1 MTTGPGKAVTGGP
14 APGKAVGARRHRPSW
29 RPALAWGA
37 TVAVLVAVF
46 AGVFP
51 RFAQYSQAWS
61 SIQRVPAG
69 YLTALFA
76 AAVINVAVGAWPLQ
90 AALPGLRYRPAFVVG
105 QTSFAVS
112 NAVPAGGAIGLG
124 VEYDM
129 LASYGF
135 SARSAASA
143 AAISSTFNV
152 FATLVMPVVGVVALI
167 ASGEERWHYLVIAV
181 VGVAAVAAAVAAFAL
196 ILRDDDG
203 ARAVGRLADRFINAA
218 LRRLRPGRTV
228 DLSAKV
234 LDFRSAV
241 VGVIKTRW
249 LAVAGSALLPQ
260 FTSWSVLFLALRGLQ
275 EGPNTGQA
283 VTWAESLAAFSLA
296 AVLSSIP
303 VTVGGL
309 GTVDAALTGLLVGFG
324 ATGSQA
330 LATDLVWRAGT
341 LVPQLSA
348 GALTFFWWRV
358 TARRRAAP

>member
-1 MTTGPGKAVTGGP
+1 V
-14 APGKAVGARRHRPSW
+14 
-29 RPALAWGA
+29 LAWAA
-37 TVAVLVAVF
+37 TAAVLVAVF

-51 RFAQYSQAWS
+51 RFANYSQVWS

-69 YLTALFA
+69 YLTALVA

-124 VEYDM
+124 VEFDM
-129 LASYGF
+129 LESYGF
-135 SARSAASA
+135 SARSAASG

-167 ASGEERWHYLVIAV
+167 ASGQVRWHYVVIAV
-181 VGVAAVAAAVAAFAL
+181 VGVAAVAAAVGAFAL
-196 ILRDDDG
+196 ILRDESG
-203 ARAVGRLADRFINAA
+203 ARAVGRAADRFVNAM
-218 LRRLRPGRTV
+218 LRRLRSGRTV

-249 LAVAGSALLPQ
+249 LVVAGSALLPQ

-275 EGPNTGQA
+275 EGPNPGHA
-283 VTWAESLAAFSLA
+283 VSWAESLAAYSLA

-348 GALTFFWWRV
+348 GALSFLWWRA